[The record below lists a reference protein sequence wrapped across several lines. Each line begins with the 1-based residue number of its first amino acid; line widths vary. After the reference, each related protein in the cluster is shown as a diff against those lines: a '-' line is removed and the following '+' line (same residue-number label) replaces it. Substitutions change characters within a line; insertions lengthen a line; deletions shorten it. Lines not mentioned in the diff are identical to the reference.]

1 MSANHKDNSAF
12 GEATRLTRVGR
23 DPAAHAGAV
32 NTPVYRASTFV
43 WESVAEQEDF
53 GRRMADPADHVIPYG
68 RLGNPTTQALEDAVA
83 ELEGGFRG
91 LIAPSGLAAISGAL
105 LASLEAG
112 DHALIVDSCYW
123 NTRKFC
129 DLVLKRAGI
138 EVSYYD
144 PSIGAGIAALIKP
157 NTRVVYVESPGSQ
170 TFEIQ
175 DVPAI
180 AEAAHKAGAIVILD
194 NTWATPLF
202 FKPFDHGVDISIQAA
217 TKYIVGHSD
226 AMLGLITTTKELYI
240 PTRTVVRQLGYTAG
254 GDDAY
259 LGLRG
264 LRTLDVRLQ
273 RHFESGVQVAEWLQ
287 GRGEVTQVLHPAL
300 SSFPGHAL
308 WKRDFTGAS
317 GLFSIVLKS
326 FPKAAIDAFMD
337 GLELFGMGASWGG
350 YESLVKREA
359 LQRSAGPAPEG
370 VVLRLHVGLEDPDD
384 LIADLAAGLDRLSRF
399 SEAA

>member
-1 MSANHKDNSAF
+1 MSLNHRDNSAF

-138 EVSYYD
+138 EVTYYD
-144 PSIGAGIAALIKP
+144 PSIGAGIAALIQP

-180 AEAAHKAGAIVILD
+180 ADAAHKAGAIVILD

-273 RHFESGVQVAEWLQ
+273 RHFENGVQVAEWLQ
-287 GRGEVTQVLHPAL
+287 VRREVAQVLHPAL
-300 SSFPGHAL
+300 PSFPGHAL

-326 FPKAAIDAFMD
+326 FPKPAIDAFMD

>member
-1 MSANHKDNSAF
+1 MSLNHRDNSSF

-32 NTPVYRASTFV
+32 NTPVFRASTFV

-105 LASLEAG
+105 LASLETG

-138 EVSYYD
+138 EVTYYD
-144 PSIGAGIAALIKP
+144 PSIGAGIAALIQP

-226 AMLGLITTTKELYI
+226 AMLGLITTTKDLYI

-264 LRTLDVRLQ
+264 LRTLDVRLR

-287 GRGEVTQVLHPAL
+287 GRREVAQVLHPAL
-300 SSFPGHAL
+300 PSFPGHAL

-326 FPKAAIDAFMD
+326 FPKPAIDAFLD

>member
-138 EVSYYD
+138 EVTYYD
-144 PSIGAGIAALIKP
+144 PSIGAGIAALIRP

-217 TKYIVGHSD
+217 TKYIIGHSD

-264 LRTLDVRLQ
+264 LRTLDVRLR
-273 RHFESGVQVAEWLQ
+273 RHFENGVQVAEWLQ
-287 GRGEVTQVLHPAL
+287 GRSEVAQVLHPAL
-300 SSFPGHAL
+300 PRFPGHAL

-326 FPKAAIDAFMD
+326 FPKSAIDAFMD

-370 VVLRLHVGLEDPDD
+370 VVLRLHVGLEDPAD
-384 LIADLAAGLDRLSRF
+384 LIADLAGGLDRLSRF

>member
-226 AMLGLITTTKELYI
+226 AMLGLITTTKDLYI

-273 RHFESGVQVAEWLQ
+273 RHFESGVHVAEWLQ
-287 GRGEVTQVLHPAL
+287 GRSEVAQVLHPAL
-300 SSFPGHAL
+300 PSFPGHAL

-326 FPKAAIDAFMD
+326 FPKPAIDAFMD

-359 LQRSAGPAPEG
+359 LQRSAGHPPEG
-370 VVLRLHVGLEDPDD
+370 VVLRLHVGLESPDD
-384 LIADLAAGLDRLSRF
+384 LIRDLAAGLDRLSRF

>member
-138 EVSYYD
+138 EVTYYD
-144 PSIGAGIAALIKP
+144 PSIGAGIAALIRP

-217 TKYIVGHSD
+217 TKYIIGHSD

-264 LRTLDVRLQ
+264 LRTLDVRLR
-273 RHFESGVQVAEWLQ
+273 RHFENGVQVAEWLQ
-287 GRGEVTQVLHPAL
+287 GRSEVAQVLHPAL
-300 SSFPGHAL
+300 PSFPGHAL

-326 FPKAAIDAFMD
+326 FPKSAIDAFMD

-370 VVLRLHVGLEDPDD
+370 VVLRLHVGLEDPAD
-384 LIADLAAGLDRLSRF
+384 LIADLAGGLDRLSRF

>member
-1 MSANHKDNSAF
+1 MSLNHRDNSKF

-43 WESVAEQEDF
+43 WDSVAEQEDF

-144 PSIGAGIAALIKP
+144 PAIGAGIAALIKP

-180 AEAAHKAGAIVILD
+180 AQAAHKAGAIVILD

-287 GRGEVTQVLHPAL
+287 GRGEVAQVLHPAL
-300 SSFPGHAL
+300 PSFPGHAL

>member
-1 MSANHKDNSAF
+1 MSANHEINPAF

-43 WESVAEQEDF
+43 WDSVAEQEDF

-138 EVSYYD
+138 EVTYYD
-144 PSIGAGIAALIKP
+144 PTIGAGIAALIRP

-180 AEAAHKAGAIVILD
+180 AQAAHKAGAIVILD

-202 FKPFDHGVDISIQAA
+202 FKPFEHGVDISIQAA

-240 PTRTVVRQLGYTAG
+240 PTRTVVRQLGYTAS

-273 RHFESGVQVAEWLQ
+273 RHFESGLQVAEWLQ
-287 GRGEVTQVLHPAL
+287 GRSEVAQVLHPAL
-300 SSFPGHAL
+300 PSFPGHAL
-308 WKRDFTGAS
+308 WKRDFMGAS

-326 FPKAAIDAFMD
+326 FPKQAIDAFMD
-337 GLELFGMGASWGG
+337 GLELFSMGASWGG

-359 LQRSAGPAPEG
+359 LQRSAGDLPEG
-370 VVLRLHVGLEDPDD
+370 VVLRLHVGLESPDD
-384 LIADLAAGLDRLSRF
+384 LIRDLSAGLDRLSRF

>member
-1 MSANHKDNSAF
+1 MSAKHRDNSTL

-23 DPAAHAGAV
+23 NPALHAGAV

-138 EVSYYD
+138 EVTYYD
-144 PSIGAGIAALIKP
+144 PTIGAGIAALIRP
-157 NTRVVYVESPGSQ
+157 NTKVVYVESPGSQ

-180 AEAAHKAGAIVILD
+180 AGAAHKAGAIVILD
-194 NTWATPLF
+194 NTWATPLY
-202 FKPFDHGVDISIQAA
+202 FKPFEHGVDISIQAA

-226 AMLGLITTTKELYI
+226 AMLGLITTTRELYI

-273 RHFESGVQVAEWLQ
+273 RHFENGVQVAEWLQ
-287 GRGEVTQVLHPAL
+287 GRREVAQVLHPAL
-300 SSFPGHAL
+300 SSFPGHTI

-317 GLFSIVLKS
+317 GLFSIVLKD
-326 FPKAAIDAFMD
+326 FPKPAIDAFMD

-350 YESLVKREA
+350 YESLIKREA
-359 LQRSAGPAPEG
+359 LQRTTGQLPDG
-370 VVLRLHVGLEDPDD
+370 VVLRLHVGLESPDD
-384 LIADLAAGLDRLSRF
+384 LIRDLAAGLDRLSRY